1 MRLNAPITT
10 TRLALETMGARHAE
24 PFFAPLQ
31 EDALYKWMS
40 KGKPSSVEWL
50 RARWLR
56 NECRMSPDGQTAWL
70 AWAVRRHQDGA
81 YLGRVDAEVND
92 ALEAP
97 NLGYYLFVSHWGQ
110 GYASEAVT
118 AATQHLIELGVR
130 RLVATVTTG
139 NQASARV
146 LQKAGYTFNQLLVG
160 HDVIRG
166 IAVDDE
172 EYVRT
177 VGKSPSE

>member
-1 MRLNAPITT
+1 M
-10 TRLALETMGARHAE
+10 
-24 PFFAPLQ
+24 
-31 EDALYKWMS
+31 
-40 KGKPSSVEWL
+40 
-50 RARWLR
+50 
-56 NECRMSPDGQTAWL
+56 
-70 AWAVRRHQDGA
+70 
-81 YLGRVDAEVND
+81 
-92 ALEAP
+92 EAP

-118 AATQHLIELGVR
+118 AATQHLIHQGVH
-130 RLVATVTTG
+130 RLVATVTAG
-139 NQASARV
+139 NQPSVRV